1 MGIEDQRDCGG
12 RREAPGRRAKY
23 LFVTGGVMS
32 GIGKGVVTSSLGKIL
47 QARGFSVTVM
57 KIDPYLNVDA
67 GTMNPLVHGE
77 VFVTEDGGEVD
88 MDIGTYERF
97 LDLDL
102 TREHNITTGQIYLSV
117 IEKERR
123 GDLLGK
129 CVQIIP
135 HVTDE
140 IKSRIRGIAAKYPV
154 DVVLVEIGGTVGDIE
169 GLPFLEAARQMR
181 LEEGP
186 GNVINVHV
194 TLVPVLEVVGEQKT
208 KPTQHSVQELRR
220 IGIQPDAIITRSKKP
235 LSESSRKKIALFCNV
250 EERAVFSSPDV
261 ESIYQIPLVL
271 DEQGAGDYL
280 VERFGLSGGSP
291 PDWSHWRG
299 LVRRFIEPRHSI
311 RIAMCG
317 KYTEL
322 ADSYVSVNE
331 ALKHSGAAC
340 DSRVQIDWISTE
352 AFEANERELELLRDY
367 DGILIPGGFGA
378 RGAEGKI
385 RAISFARSNDI
396 PFLGICYGFQLS
408 VVEFARSIGFEGAN
422 STEIDPSTEHPVID
436 LMPEQKAI
444 DRMGSTMR
452 LGAHRI
458 ILREGTL
465 AMRLY
470 GSKVVTERHRHR
482 YEVNPK
488 YLDALE
494 RGGLVFSGVSE
505 DGLRMEIAELP
516 GMSFYMA
523 TQFHAEFKSR
533 PNKPSP
539 PYLGFVRACLEK
551 RLSRSRR

>member
-1 MGIEDQRDCGG
+1 MPE
-12 RREAPGRRAKY
+12 RRAKY

-32 GIGKGVVTSSLGKIL
+32 GIGKGVVTSSLGKVL

-539 PYLGFVRACLEK
+539 PYLGFVRACLER

>member
-1 MGIEDQRDCGG
+1 VPE
-12 RREAPGRRAKY
+12 RRAKY

-32 GIGKGVVTSSLGKIL
+32 GIGKGVVTSSLGKVL

-539 PYLGFVRACLEK
+539 PYLGFVRACLER

>member
-67 GTMNPLVHGE
+67 GTLNPLVHGE
-77 VFVTEDGGEVD
+77 VVVTEDGGEVD

-539 PYLGFVRACLEK
+539 PYLGFVRACLER